1 MAKQKVQECPCGKL
15 FKTTRQFKRY
25 CSYECRAIYGK
36 RKEIPFEER
45 ECPFCKKRFIVTKS
59 KAKQKF
65 CSQKCFY
72 ASIENL
78 EKKEEKAKRVEH
90 KEKLV
95 TVVCES
101 CGQEFKT
108 SKGKKICQLCKELE

>member
-45 ECPFCKKRFIVTKS
+45 ECPFCKKMFVVTKS